1 MTEGNLGEAVRGLR
15 DSRRLTLRGLAELT
29 GFSPSFLSQV
39 ETGAA
44 SPSIASMERIATAL
58 GVTLGQ
64 FFVSAEARPAA
75 IVRAGGRA
83 GLSSQWSKGR
93 VESLTNG
100 GSSALEAILVT
111 LERGGTSAKRPV
123 ASSHEEFAIVISGRI
138 ELMLDDAEQMLATG
152 DSAVIH
158 TGVARRWRNP
168 GPMPAQIVIVTGIAA
183 RVGARRP
190 SRGRTRLTARA
201 NR

>member
-1 MTEGNLGEAVRGLR
+1 MVEGNLGEAVRRLR
-15 DSRRLTLRGLAELT
+15 GSRRLTLRGLAELT

-39 ETGAA
+39 ETGTA
-44 SPSIASMERIATAL
+44 SPSIASMERIASAL

-75 IVRAGGRA
+75 VVRAGDRP

-111 LERGGTSAKRPV
+111 LDRGGTSAKRP
-123 ASSHEEFAIVISGRI
+123 APSPHEEFAIVISGRV
-138 ELMLDDAEQMLATG
+138 ELVLDDAEQTLATG

-158 TGVARRWRNP
+158 AGVARRWRNS
-168 GPMPAQIVIVTGIAA
+168 GAMPAQIVIVTGAAA

-190 SRGRTRLTARA
+190 SRARTHLAARP
-201 NR
+201 NQ